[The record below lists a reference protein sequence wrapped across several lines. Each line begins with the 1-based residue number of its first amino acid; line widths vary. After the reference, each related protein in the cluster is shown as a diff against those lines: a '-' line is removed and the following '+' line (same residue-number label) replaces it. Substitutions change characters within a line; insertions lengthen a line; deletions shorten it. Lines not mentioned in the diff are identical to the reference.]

1 MRGFINQGSSVKSSL
16 KISFVVLALA
26 LTACGSSGPGA
37 TLLEMRKKMC
47 EAKDL
52 TPMVEY
58 TAPESQAMVGMLA
71 GMFNDPKKGPKLK
84 ADLEESCK
92 SKLEVTSETIDGDTA
107 TVKLNDGKEAT
118 TMKKIDGKWKMVI
131 SKK

>member
-1 MRGFINQGSSVKSSL
+1 MKNRL
-16 KISFVVLALA
+16 KISFVMLALA
-26 LTACGSSGPGA
+26 LTACGSSGPGS

-47 EAKDL
+47 EAKNI

-58 TAPESQAMVGMLA
+58 TAPESQAVIGMA
-71 GMFNDPKKGPKLK
+71 AAMFNDPTKGPKLK

-92 SKLEVTSETIDGDTA
+92 SKLEVVSEKVDGDTA
-107 TVKLNDGKEAT
+107 LVQLNDGKEPT

-131 SKK
+131 TKK

>member
-1 MRGFINQGSSVKSSL
+1 MKNVL
-16 KISFVVLALA
+16 KVSFVAVALV
-26 LTACGSSGPGA
+26 LTACGASGPGS

-47 EAKDL
+47 DAKDIA
-52 TPMVEY
+52 PMLEY
-58 TAPESQAMVGMLA
+58 TAPESQALIGMA
-71 GMFNDPKKGPKLK
+71 AAMFNDPTKGPKLK

-92 SKLEVTSETIDGDTA
+92 SKLEVVSEKVDGDTA
-107 TVKLNDGKEAT
+107 VVKLNDGKEPT

>member
-1 MRGFINQGSSVKSSL
+1 MKNRL
-16 KISFVVLALA
+16 KISFVMLALA
-26 LTACGSSGPGA
+26 LTACGSSGPGS

-47 EAKDL
+47 EAKNI

-58 TAPESQAMVGMLA
+58 TAPESQAVIGMA
-71 GMFNDPKKGPKLK
+71 AAMFNDPNKGPKLK

-92 SKLEVTSETIDGDTA
+92 SKLEVVSEKVDGDTA
-107 TVKLNDGKEAT
+107 LVQLNDGKEPT

-131 SKK
+131 TKK